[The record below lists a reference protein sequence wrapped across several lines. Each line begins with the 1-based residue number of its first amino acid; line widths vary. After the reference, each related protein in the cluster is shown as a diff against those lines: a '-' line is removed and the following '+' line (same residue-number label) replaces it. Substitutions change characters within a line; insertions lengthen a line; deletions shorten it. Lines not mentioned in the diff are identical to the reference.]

1 MRRCTQSSKP
11 SALRCT
17 AQCGAATVCVD
28 FAVGG
33 DACARHRALGRRHT
47 SLRRTRSM
55 GRAERG
61 RRAKPLPVAELL
73 AANAVVPTACE
84 RIREHTRVHSHALA
98 LAHGCAGVL
107 RYARSAACAVAHDV
121 LGVPSHAALCWA
133 VRPAPRRGGAV
144 RVRHASVGRDCQA
157 FTFARHARFEAAGAA
172 AAYRRYE
179 VRACATVD
187 ASWASPATQRSPEMP
202 AQTHLANART
212 NPEWRKEG
220 SPPQSA
226 SSLGHTYLAPLPSCL
241 ATSLHPPLTS
251 TLCTIPAPC
260 A

>member
-1 MRRCTQSSKP
+1 
-11 SALRCT
+11 
-17 AQCGAATVCVD
+17 VD

-47 SLRRTRSM
+47 GLRRTRSM

-98 LAHGCAGVL
+98 GTGAWVCRSTTLCAIRCVRRGP
-107 RYARSAACAVAHDV
+107 RRSRRPFACRAL
-121 LGVPSHAALCWA
+121 LGSPSC
-133 VRPAPRRGGAV
+133 PAPWGAV
-144 RVRHASVGRDCQA
+144 RVRHASAGRDCQA

>member
-1 MRRCTQSSKP
+1 MRAHGTERWAVVTPVSDGPARWGVLNEVGALSPSPLQSSW
-11 SALRCT
+11 LRTLWCQQKT
-17 AQCGAATVCVD
+17 
-28 FAVGG
+28 
-33 DACARHRALGRRHT
+33 
-47 SLRRTRSM
+47 
-55 GRAERG
+55 
-61 RRAKPLPVAELL
+61 
-73 AANAVVPTACE
+73 CE